1 MLYTAPDGLSEFI
14 SPDWKQHL
22 KKIRNKRR
30 RRKKKRDEESRE
42 SCPPGKPNR
51 NVCALRD
58 RAEFLRPSSS
68 SSSPFSSS
76 SCCIGHFPP
85 I

>member
-30 RRKKKRDEESRE
+30 RRKKKEMRRAARAARRANPTET
-42 SCPPGKPNR
+42 CVHCGIAPNSSGP
-51 NVCALRD
+51 LLLLLLH
-58 RAEFLRPSSS
+58 FLLLLVV
-68 SSSPFSSS
+68 
-76 SCCIGHFPP
+76 
-85 I
+85 